1 MGVGTFIRRV
11 ARASRIPVGRER
23 SGSCSKIILCGA
35 KQPQAAFFSSAGK
48 NTAVSKP

>member
-11 ARASRIPVGRER
+11 ARALCILVGRER
-23 SGSCSKIILCGA
+23 SGSCSKIVLYGA
-35 KQPQAAFFSSAGK
+35 NQPQAAFFCSAGK